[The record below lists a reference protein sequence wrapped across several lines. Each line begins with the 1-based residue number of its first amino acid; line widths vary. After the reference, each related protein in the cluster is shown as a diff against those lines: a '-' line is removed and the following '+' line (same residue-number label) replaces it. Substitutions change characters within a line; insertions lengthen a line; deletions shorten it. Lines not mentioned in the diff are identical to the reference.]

1 VKSDFPKSQ
10 KILWY
15 IPPKTGR
22 TFGILNIQAFGGAA
36 IMHKF
41 NDNWDGIQRKQ
52 QINEEALGMKY
63 FTDMDDLAKDIV
75 EYAKTLKGKKN
86 IGGFTPEQAAL
97 HQIAGAL
104 RQGHEQMLH
113 FFDGLIYHLES
124 IHKKTMSPSKH
135 GNMEIMNSLSMVI
148 RELKKYKK

>member
-1 VKSDFPKSQ
+1 M
-10 KILWY
+10 IH
-15 IPPKTGR
+15 
-22 TFGILNIQAFGGAA
+22 
-36 IMHKF
+36 MHRF

-97 HQIAGAL
+97 HQIAGSL
-104 RQGHEQMLH
+104 RQGHEQMLN
-113 FFDGLIYHLES
+113 FFDGLLYHLES
-124 IHKKTMSPSKH
+124 IHRKSMSPSKH
-135 GNMEIMNSLSMVI
+135 GNTEIMNDLSMVI